1 MTIRPDLVYFYRYF
15 GICGGKRPLTEF
27 LILLRRLRE
36 YWPMAILS
44 FILIGMTAF
53 TEGFSVLLVI
63 PILEGLGQ
71 ETETV
76 TEGNRVLGF
85 INDLFADVPDDQL
98 LQTAAILFVA
108 LTLIRAL
115 VAMASISVQAWLQ
128 FRLDRKLREEVYTQL
143 LFITYE
149 ELNQRRDSDWQ
160 MILNSET
167 GRAAGAVFGVVA
179 MGSSFITMLV
189 YTGVLIA
196 VSWQMTLVAGILLV
210 LVFGALTA
218 MVRLADRVGQ
228 ERFDRALDVQ
238 HGTLETVNAKRI
250 IRVMQQ
256 QDYEQRKYFDMLRR
270 LQRIFVWLRIVTEA
284 SRQLLEVLVIGL
296 LALLLL
302 VSGMVMDLDQQ
313 AIIPLVSTFVLI
325 LYRMLPHVLNVN
337 QSRTSISADLA
348 AVRSIANLIET
359 DKKYYVK
366 DGTQPFTGL
375 KDGIQLEDLSFQ
387 YVNRQVQ
394 ALVDVSIH
402 IRRGDTVALVGSSG
416 AGKSTLA
423 DLLTRLYDPQGGRI
437 LVDGVDLRDLK
448 LADWRRRIGVVSQDT
463 FVFNNTIAY
472 NIGYGSDATQA
483 DIEAAAQHANA
494 HQFILE
500 LPEGYETQVGDR
512 GVFLSGGQRQR
523 IAIARAILRDPEI
536 LILDEATSALDSEN
550 ERLIQAALDRLSEN
564 RTSLVIAH
572 RLSTILNADQI
583 VVLEEGRVVETG
595 THTVLLER
603 DTRYSKLYHSQF
615 EHLTATPIE

>member
-1 MTIRPDLVYFYRYF
+1 M
-15 GICGGKRPLTEF
+15 
-27 LILLRRLRE
+27 
-36 YWPMAILS
+36 
-44 FILIGMTAF
+44 
-53 TEGFSVLLVI
+53 LVI

-71 ETETV
+71 ETETI

-85 INDLFADVPDDQL
+85 VNNLFADVPEDRL

-128 FRLDRKLREEVYTQL
+128 FRLDRNLREEVYSQL
-143 LFITYE
+143 LNITYE

-160 MILNSET
+160 LILNSET
-167 GRAAGAVFGVVA
+167 GRAASAVFGIVG

-196 VSWQMTLVAGILLV
+196 VSWQMTLVAVILLLV
-210 LVFGALTA
+210 VFGALTA

-228 ERFDRALDVQ
+228 ERFTKALEVQ
-238 HGTLETVNAKRI
+238 HATLETVNAKRI

-256 QDYEQRKYFDMLRR
+256 QEYERAHYFGMLQR
-270 LQRIFVWLRIVTEA
+270 LQRIFVWLKIVTEA

-302 VSGMVMDLDQQ
+302 ISGLVLDLDQK

-325 LYRMLPHVLNVN
+325 LYRMLPHVLAVN
-337 QSRTSISADLA
+337 HSRTTISAELA

-359 DKKYYVK
+359 DQQFFVK
-366 DGTQPFTGL
+366 DGHRAFDGL
-375 KDGIQLEDLSFQ
+375 QESIRLENLSFQ
-387 YVNRQVQ
+387 YVNREAP
-394 ALVDVSIH
+394 ALNDVSME
-402 IRRGDTVALVGSSG
+402 IRHGDTIALVGSSG

-423 DLLTRLYDPQGGRI
+423 DLLTRLYDPQEGRI
-437 LVDGVDLRDLK
+437 LVDGVDLRELK
-448 LADWRRRIGVVSQDT
+448 LADWRRHIGVVSQDT
-463 FVFNNTIAY
+463 FVFNNTIAH
-472 NIGYGSDATQA
+472 NIGYGSDATQE
-483 DIEAAAQHANA
+483 DIEAAARHANA
-494 HQFILE
+494 HTFILE
-500 LPEGYETQVGDR
+500 LPDGYETQVGDR

-583 VVLEEGRVVETG
+583 VVMEEGRVIEAG
-595 THTVLLER
+595 THAILLER
-603 DTRYSKLYHSQF
+603 NTRYSKLYRSQF
-615 EHLTATPIE
+615 EHLTAPPLE